1 MRLARANSCSANL
14 PGGQIQQGGIMGG
27 SLRVRPDRAFSVTKT
42 LHRFPALPER
52 FRAPGKATSVTE
64 TLRCFSLFC
73 MHHPFL
79 ACAAQ

>member
-1 MRLARANSCSANL
+1 
-14 PGGQIQQGGIMGG
+14 MGG

-64 TLRCFSLFC
+64 TLRCFSLLC